1 MLTKNLD
8 ADPDEANRTKTVKIH
23 ALRILVSLAIACGLL
38 DAEQTRAAAGPGKSA
53 FIFDGVGY
61 LHRWSMNHQHEFTA
75 EGQEDLEKWSDMITI
90 NVYPDAH
97 DGEALATKANA
108 VLENY
113 KSHNGKVLRTSSV
126 PRTSKQPAEHFI
138 AVVFGRPNFIEVALA
153 RFKLVDGVGC
163 SIVYSHRIYGEKI
176 GDQMSAWLKNNGA
189 EKEKALM
196 EWNEIPSPA
205 SFDRELPRKNGL
217 PSDAKASVN
226 ERPYSEARSPGI
238 CCTCRRFWL

>member
-8 ADPDEANRTKTVKIH
+8 AHPDEANRTRIVKIH

-38 DAEQTRAAAGPGKSA
+38 DAQQTRAAAGPGKSA
-53 FIFDGVGY
+53 FVFDGVGY
-61 LHRWSMNHQHEFTA
+61 LHRWSMNRQHEFTP
-75 EGQEDLEKWSDMITI
+75 EDQEDLEKWSDMITI
-90 NVYPDAH
+90 NAYPDAH

-113 KSHNGKVLRTSSV
+113 KNHNGKVLRTSSV
-126 PRTSKQPAEHFI
+126 PRTPRQPAEHFI

-153 RFKLVDGVGC
+153 RFKLVDGLGC

-176 GDQMSAWLKNNGA
+176 GDQMSAWLKNNGT

-196 EWNEIPSPA
+196 EWNDIPPPA
-205 SFDRELPRKNGL
+205 SFDHALSRKGGL
-217 PSDAKASVN
+217 PSDAKAS
-226 ERPYSEARSPGI
+226 PSKH
-238 CCTCRRFWL
+238 